1 MGREAKILLGILG
14 LLAGVFVGVL
24 SMKLLVPRPPTG
36 AGPDIHA
43 DLADAGD
50 HDLVE
55 PPRLAAT
62 VGADQPATD
71 TLPPP
76 PADEPRSRFTRPP
89 ADIDAPVAAAPLRD
103 PFVAP
108 AGYDAEPAAPAAV
121 KPQAP
126 AQPPAPVTL
135 GQPLPSGPA
144 TPSLDGAAALATPAV
159 AADYV
164 ARPGDSWWTLAERV
178 YGDGRFYR
186 ALFAWN
192 RAIDPR
198 VSLVPGTTLELPPAD
213 RLRVVWPGL
222 VPRD

>member
-14 LLAGVFVGVL
+14 LLAGVFMGVL
-24 SMKLLVPRPPTG
+24 SMKLFVPRPPSGT
-36 AGPDIHA
+36 GPDIHGDVA
-43 DLADAGD
+43 VAAD

-55 PPRLAAT
+55 PPRLTVEAAPAE
-62 VGADQPATD
+62 ADVPPPLPSDDRRSRFSPA
-71 TLPPP
+71 PP
-76 PADEPRSRFTRPP
+76 PA
-89 ADIDAPVAAAPLRD
+89 AAPMAVAPLRD

-108 AGYDAEPAAPAAV
+108 ARFD
-121 KPQAP
+121 
-126 AQPPAPVTL
+126 
-135 GQPLPSGPA
+135 
-144 TPSLDGAAALATPAV
+144 ATPAV
-159 AADYV
+159 PSVLEQPAPAESAAPLVTNADPLPPENRTAAVTPPSTAADYV

-198 VSLVPGTTLELPPAD
+198 VSLVPGTTLQLPPAD
-213 RLRVVWPGL
+213 RLRVAWPAL

>member
-1 MGREAKILLGILG
+1 MGREAKFLLGILG

-36 AGPDIHA
+36 TGPDIHA
-43 DLADAGD
+43 DLADTAD

-55 PPRLAAT
+55 PPPLMVGPDTSAAD
-62 VGADQPATD
+62 A
-71 TLPPP
+71 PPP
-76 PADEPRSRFTRPP
+76 PATDGRKSRFS
-89 ADIDAPVAAAPLRD
+89 AASIEDHGLVAAAPLPD

-108 AGYDAEPAAPAAV
+108 ALYNAAPAEV
-121 KPQAP
+121 EPEAP
-126 AQPPAPVTL
+126 ASPGAPL
-135 GQPLPSGPA
+135 AAASPLPSAADRLPKA
-144 TPSLDGAAALATPAV
+144 TGSVAAALPT
-159 AADYV
+159 AAPDYV

-198 VSLVPGTTLELPPAD
+198 VSLVPGTTLKLPPAD
-213 RLRVVWPGL
+213 RLRVAWPAL